1 MPKIDVLLQG
11 SPLRTDVGIVG
22 FCTVLL
28 IEGKKRTLVDVR
40 HVGHRT
46 ALLAALEK
54 RGLTPKTSI

>member
-1 MPKIDVLLQG
+1 
-11 SPLRTDVGIVG
+11 VGIVG

-28 IEGKKRTLVDVR
+28 IEGKKRTLVDVG
-40 HVGHRT
+40 HVGHHT